1 MKELYQRGFGIMF
14 ATLKFTIYSAIL
26 ATSLVSVGIHA
37 QVNDI
42 SDDAAEFRELMWED
56 LMSPADLAAILN
68 APMLSHDS
76 FGWEDQ
82 LGGGDPADDA
92 YKNALQSFDVNP
104 EVLNEPIMIPGF
116 IVPTAYD
123 DDRRITEFFLVPY
136 FGACIHLPP
145 PPPNQIIYVRYQ
157 EGVSIDDSYEP
168 HAVKG
173 ELTSEVMRNNLADS
187 AYSIEADA
195 VEIYTY

>member
-1 MKELYQRGFGIMF
+1 MSTKLQYFIYAAIFAMGIS
-14 ATLKFTIYSAIL
+14 SAG
-26 ATSLVSVGIHA
+26 AYG

-42 SDDAAEFRELMWED
+42 PDSAAEFRELMWED

-82 LGGGDPADDA
+82 IGGDPADDA

-104 EVLNEPIMIPGF
+104 DVLNERIMIPGF

-145 PPPNQIIYVRYQ
+145 PPPNQIIYVRFQ

-187 AYSIEADA
+187 AYSIEAED

>member
-1 MKELYQRGFGIMF
+1 METQRM
-14 ATLKFTIYSAIL
+14 
-26 ATSLVSVGIHA
+26 
-37 QVNDI
+37 
-42 SDDAAEFRELMWED
+42 
-56 LMSPADLAAILN
+56 
-68 APMLSHDS
+68 
-76 FGWEDQ
+76 
-82 LGGGDPADDA
+82 
-92 YKNALQSFDVNP
+92 FDVNP

-123 DDRRITEFFLVPY
+123 DDRKITEFFLVPY

-168 HAVKG
+168 HIGKG

-195 VEIYTY
+195 VEVYTY

>member
-1 MKELYQRGFGIMF
+1 MIANLSHVIN
-14 ATLKFTIYSAIL
+14 AAIL
-26 ATSLVSVGIHA
+26 ATAISTAGA
-37 QVNDI
+37 FGQVNDI
-42 SDDAAEFRELMWED
+42 PDIAAEFRELMWED

-82 LGGGDPADDA
+82 IGGDPADDA
-92 YKNALQSFDVNP
+92 YRNAMQSFDVNP
-104 EVLNEPIMIPGF
+104 DVLNERIMIPGF

-123 DDRRITEFFLVPY
+123 DERRITEFFLVPY

-145 PPPNQIIYVRYQ
+145 PPPNQIIYVRYH

-168 HAVKG
+168 HSVKG

-187 AYSIEADA
+187 AYSIEAEV

>member
-1 MKELYQRGFGIMF
+1 MI
-14 ATLKFTIYSAIL
+14 ATLRFITYSAIL
-26 ATSLVSVGIHA
+26 AIGFASFGALG
-37 QVNDI
+37 QVNGM
-42 SDDAAEFRELMWED
+42 SEEAAEFRELMWED

-82 LGGGDPADDA
+82 LGGDPADDA

-123 DDRRITEFFLVPY
+123 DDRRITEFFLVP
-136 FGACIHLPP
+136 CD
-145 PPPNQIIYVRYQ
+145 N
-157 EGVSIDDSYEP
+157 DSRVYCS
-168 HAVKG
+168 HG
-173 ELTSEVMRNNLADS
+173 IR
-187 AYSIEADA
+187 
-195 VEIYTY
+195 

>member
-1 MKELYQRGFGIMF
+1 
-14 ATLKFTIYSAIL
+14 
-26 ATSLVSVGIHA
+26 
-37 QVNDI
+37 
-42 SDDAAEFRELMWED
+42 MWED

-82 LGGGDPADDA
+82 LVETQRNDA

-157 EGVSIDDSYEP
+157 EGFP
-168 HAVKG
+168 LMT
-173 ELTSEVMRNNLADS
+173 LTSLMP
-187 AYSIEADA
+187 
-195 VEIYTY
+195 

>member
-1 MKELYQRGFGIMF
+1 MF
-14 ATLKFTIYSAIL
+14 ATPKFIIYSAIL
-26 ATSLVSVGIHA
+26 TISTIAVGA
-37 QVNDI
+37 RGQVNGI
-42 SDDAAEFRELMWED
+42 SDEAAEFRELMWED

-82 LGGGDPADDA
+82 LGGDPADDA

-123 DDRRITEFFLVPY
+123 DDRKITEFF
-136 FGACIHLPP
+136 FGALLRSLYPSSAATAQSDYLC
-145 PPPNQIIYVRYQ
+145 
-157 EGVSIDDSYEP
+157 EVSGRCFY
-168 HAVKG
+168 
-173 ELTSEVMRNNLADS
+173 
-187 AYSIEADA
+187 
-195 VEIYTY
+195 